1 MQTTTPNPGQPDQRP
16 YDQEDTPAQVV
27 RHQQPRDTL
36 FVSWT
41 AVSKGK
47 KDGASCQVA
56 SRSDAKLSTMEK
68 GSTDEVVGVLLE
80 EREIRLVLEMLR
92 PLSAFGAGAEAIV
105 KVVVDLRPGEV
116 DYLALRVA
124 DATMK

>member
-1 MQTTTPNPGQPDQRP
+1 VKAAIGELRPELLPAPQP
-16 YDQEDTPAQVV
+16 
-27 RHQQPRDTL
+27 
-36 FVSWT
+36 
-41 AVSKGK
+41 
-47 KDGASCQVA
+47 
-56 SRSDAKLSTMEK
+56 
-68 GSTDEVVGVLLE
+68 DEVVGVLLE